1 MSGMEYVRTNSLQLA
16 QQCLVWKPDGVRE
29 EFVMCPWPTK
39 RLLKARLSGFFA
51 PTFGSEAIAFSIC
64 VKVCAFASKGQE
76 KKTGFQ
82 HWKLCAE
89 DCART
94 LMPTDPRVY
103 NE

>member
-1 MSGMEYVRTNSLQLA
+1 MPMA
-16 QQCLVWKPDGVRE
+16 DG
-29 EFVMCPWPTK
+29 
-39 RLLKARLSGFFA
+39 LSGFFA

-64 VKVCAFASKGQE
+64 VKRSRKEDRFSTLEV
-76 KKTGFQ
+76 
-82 HWKLCAE
+82 CAE

>member
-16 QQCLVWKPDGVRE
+16 QQCLVWKPDGMRE

-39 RLLKARLSGFFA
+39 TLLKARLSGFFA
-51 PTFGSEAIAFSIC
+51 PTFGSEATGFR
-64 VKVCAFASKGQE
+64 VWFKYVFVPEGQE
-76 KKTGFQ
+76 KKNGFQ